1 MVNRKIEL
9 SILIKNH
16 LSNNRP
22 IGPVSEGTER
32 YMNAFLVIVKN
43 ENKQKLNEFLSA
55 YQPLLKKKNIPFLS
69 LNTLLSLYE
78 RWKIYPAIIKEIQY
92 LNLRLKRMLLKED
105 FWCLFIRLSG
115 TDGNKAL
122 QENRM
127 TLLTCMMD

>member
-78 RWKIYPAIIKEIQY
+78 RLIPI
-92 LNLRLKRMLLKED
+92 
-105 FWCLFIRLSG
+105 
-115 TDGNKAL
+115 TDIHTAAARSYKS
-122 QENRM
+122 R
-127 TLLTCMMD
+127 